1 MNRKPPRCDI
11 FCKVIDNFG
20 DAAVCWR
27 LSRQLCREHGWEVR
41 LLIDRPDVLDKL
53 VPNIASEPVIVE
65 IWNEASGQSFTNPAA
80 IVIESF
86 GCDLPQTYIDAM
98 VSMAPQPLWLNFE
111 YLTAESWVDDCHG
124 LESRHPQLPLKK
136 YFFFPGFSAK
146 TGGLLREAD
155 YEQRRKAFDPDNF
168 RHEFGL
174 LGNEQEATLTISLFS
189 YPTPLL
195 PQLISAWADSPLP
208 INALLPGSADAAR
221 KIGSLTLCPLPFL
234 PQQRYDELLWL
245 SDINFVRGEDSF
257 VRAQLAGK
265 PLVWH
270 IYPQDEFAHIAKM
283 DAFLQRY
290 PAGRQIEPL
299 WKAWNLAPG
308 ALPLQ
313 PAWRSFISEL
323 PGLNLAA
330 KAWQQT
336 LTHQTDLASQLV
348 KLYRERLE

>member
-27 LSRQLCREHGWEVR
+27 LSRQLCREHGWKVR

-53 VPNIASEPVIVE
+53 VPNVSSEPVIVE
-65 IWNEASGQSFTNPAA
+65 KWDRASGCCFTNPAPIA
-80 IVIESF
+80 IEAF
-86 GCDLPQTYIDAM
+86 GCDLPKSYIDAM
-98 VSMAPQPLWLNFE
+98 ISMAPQPLWLNLE
-111 YLTAESWVDDCHG
+111 YLTAESWADDCHG
-124 LESRHPQLPLKK
+124 LESRHPQLPLVKF
-136 YFFFPGFSAK
+136 FFFPGFTDK

-155 YEQRRKAFDPDNF
+155 YEQRRNSFDPADF
-168 RHEFGL
+168 RREFGL
-174 LGNEQEATLTISLFS
+174 PDNEPPETLTISLFS

-195 PQLISAWADSPLP
+195 PQLITAWADSPLP
-208 INALLPGSADAAR
+208 IHALLPGSTDTAH
-221 KIGSLTLCPLPFL
+221 KIGSLTLSPLPFL

-270 IYPQDEFAHIAKM
+270 IYPQDEFAHIAKL

-290 PAGRQIEPL
+290 PTGNKMEPL

-308 ALPLQ
+308 ASPLHS
-313 PAWRSFISEL
+313 AWRSFVSEL
-323 PGLNLAA
+323 PTLNQAA

-336 LTHQTDLASQLV
+336 LTRQTDLASQLV